1 MFRLFFG
8 DIIMEDT
15 TLQIPLSDAFKVE
28 GEWLKA
34 KRAELIKKDKKA
46 KNKKLLVNNPTR
58 DLTLLKPTVL

>member
-15 TLQIPLSDAFKVE
+15 TMQIPLSDTFKVE

-34 KRAELIKKDKKA
+34 KRAELIENDSKSKS
-46 KNKKLLVNNPTR
+46 KKLLVNNPTR
-58 DLTLLKPTVL
+58 ELTLLKPTVL